1 MTIQSLGYLTALLL
15 LWLACLSARSAP
27 ARQALLLAASYV
39 FYASWGVAFLGVL
52 VASSALN
59 YGWGAVLGRRPTVRN
74 LWIGIGLNLALLVFF
89 KYLPPLAANVD
100 PASLLARVAL
110 PVGIS
115 FWTFQGLSYLFDRY
129 REEPLDPSALEFGLY
144 MAFWPTVLAGP
155 VCRLPEM
162 LPQLRAAAQPAWGDA
177 ACGVRRIVIGLFLTL
192 FLASVLGSG
201 LTPGE
206 GLDSGFDQMESG
218 WSGLD
223 AWTLAV
229 GYGLLLFFDFAG
241 YSHIAIGS
249 ARLFGIRLPEN
260 FDRPYLATTPA
271 VFWTRW
277 HMSLS
282 FWIRDYVFLSLA
294 TLRREVPWRLFVV
307 FLSMVIFGL
316 WHGASGPFLVW
327 GAYHGLLL
335 VAHRQV
341 QALMRRSSLSLPP
354 AIESSLGWVATFAF
368 ICLGWLPFRAHDLG
382 QAASLL
388 LAALTPQHFFAP
400 GLRPNVYIVTFLTVA
415 GYFAYEA
422 ARGLLARRAT
432 EPLFG
437 RVLWLLSPPY
447 YAALIRL
454 TIAWSKQETGF
465 VYFQF

>member
-1 MTIQSLGYLTALLL
+1 MTIQSLGYLVALLL
-15 LWLACLSARSAP
+15 LWLVSTSVRSVP
-27 ARQALLLAASYV
+27 ARQALLLAASYT
-39 FYASWGVAFLGVL
+39 FYASWGVGFLCVL

-74 LWIGIGLNLALLVFF
+74 LWIGIGLNLALLFFF

-100 PASLLARVAL
+100 PASFLARVAL

-129 REEPLDPSALEFGLY
+129 REEPLDPSALEFALY

-162 LPQLRAAAQPAWGDA
+162 LPQLRAAAQPVWGDA
-177 ACGVRRIVIGLFLTL
+177 AEGVRRIVIGLFLKL
-192 FLASVLGSG
+192 CLASVLGSG
-201 LTPGE
+201 LIPGE

-229 GYGLLLFFDFAG
+229 GYGLQLFFDFAG

-260 FDRPYLATTPA
+260 FDRPYLSSTPA

-316 WHGASGPFLVW
+316 WHGATGPFLLW
-327 GAYHGLLL
+327 GVYHGFLL
-335 VAHRQV
+335 VAHRQI
-341 QALMRRSSLSLPP
+341 QALKKRTGLSLPP
-354 AIESSLGWVATFAF
+354 VVETSFGWVATFSF
-368 ICLGWLPFRAHDLG
+368 VSLGWLPFRAHDLG
-382 QAASLL
+382 QAAGLL
-388 LAALTPQHFFAP
+388 GATLSPQGYFEL
-400 GLRPNVYIVTFLTVA
+400 GLRPNVYIVTFLAVL

-422 ARGLLARRAT
+422 ARGLLARKMSR
-432 EPLFG
+432 PLVG

-447 YAALIRL
+447 YAALILL
-454 TIAWSKQETGF
+454 TIVWSKQESGF